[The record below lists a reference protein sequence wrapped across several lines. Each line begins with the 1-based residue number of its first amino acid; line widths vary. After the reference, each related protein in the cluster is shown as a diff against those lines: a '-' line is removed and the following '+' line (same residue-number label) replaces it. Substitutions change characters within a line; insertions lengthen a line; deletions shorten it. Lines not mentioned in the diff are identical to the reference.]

1 MRPGKIEFQMT
12 DVATLDRHD
21 RILLFSVMIAEETRR
36 APEIAEL
43 SPQQENQKLFE
54 ALRLTQRALAEERGR
69 RLKAEAALAWYI
81 VKRVRFPR

>member
-1 MRPGKIEFQMT
+1 M
-12 DVATLDRHD
+12 ATEDSEAHD
-21 RILLFSVMIAEETRR
+21 DLLAVMIAEETRR